1 MIIKGLKWLL
11 GIPSAEDREYN
22 RLARE
27 AKKEKEKA
35 DLIEAEKKYQK
46 QLQDWADAKVN
57 KPDWIDDKYNNMEY
71 FKKQREK
78 YWEREKAIYAS
89 IGALPPH
96 SSDEDRIAAW
106 RKKNNIPAPESEL
119 NIKNDEKNIEEA
131 NARLKILE
139 LEQQIAELEQTIEN
153 KDFNR

>member
-35 DLIEAEKKYQK
+35 DLIEADKKYEK
-46 QLQDWADAKVN
+46 QLQDWADAKARVN
-57 KPDWIDDKYNNMEY
+57 NPDDKYNNMEY
-71 FKKQREK
+71 FKKQREE
-78 YWEREKAIYAS
+78 YWEREKAIYAR

-106 RKKNNIPAPESEL
+106 RKKNNIPVPESEL